1 MSLLD
6 RFSFRHLLL
15 VAFLIIAA
23 LLGGAAVRGLFTL
36 EGLLLRSGAGARA
49 AVAETAAVQQLGE
62 RSVAME
68 RAARQYLVLGD
79 PVLRQRFDDAARDA
93 QAALQQLDSIG
104 LPESER
110 QRWRELIETLRGQL
124 AGEPATRPDREA
136 VLALAF
142 TELDELGVSIARQAR
157 HAADTRNRA
166 LLAELEAGR
175 AELAHQMLAA
185 IVIAVMLALG
195 FGLWLARP
203 LQRLETAVAGL
214 GDNRLDETIAI
225 AGPVDVRALGRRLEW
240 LRLRLLELDAD
251 KARFLRHVSHELKTP
266 LAALREGV
274 ALLEEGVAGAL
285 TDGQREV
292 VRILRHNTAVLQA
305 QIEDLLRFNAAAFEA
320 RRLVRRRVDLKALV
334 RQCVDKQR
342 LQWMA
347 RQLEVRIEGVPLV
360 AEVDADKLG
369 MALGNLLSNA
379 IRFSPPRGTI
389 RWQLA
394 ERAGRAV
401 IGIADEGPGVAAA
414 DRARIFEPF
423 YRGELQPEDAP
434 RGSGIG
440 LSIVH
445 EVVTAHGGRI
455 ELLAD
460 GPGAHVQ
467 IELPHVG

>member
-23 LLGGAAVRGLFTL
+23 LLGGAALRGLFTL
-36 EGLLLRSGAGARA
+36 EGLLLRSGAGARV
-49 AVAETAAVQQLGE
+49 AVSETAAVQQLGE
-62 RSVAME
+62 RGVAME

-79 PVLRQRFDDAARDA
+79 PALRQRFDDAARDA
-93 QAALQQLDSIG
+93 QAALQQLGSVG
-104 LPESER
+104 PLESER
-110 QRWRELIETLRGQL
+110 QRWRELTETLQAQL
-124 AGEPATRPDREA
+124 DGEPATRPEREA
-136 VLALAF
+136 VLAQAF
-142 TELDELGVSIARQAR
+142 AELDELGVSIARQAR
-157 HAADTRNRA
+157 HAADTRNLT

-203 LQRLETAVAGL
+203 LRRLETAVAGL
-214 GDNRLDETIAI
+214 GDNRLDEPIAI

-285 TDGQREV
+285 ADGQREV
-292 VRILRHNTAVLQA
+292 VRILHHNTAVLQA

-320 RRLVRRRVDLKALV
+320 RRLVRRRVDLKALIA
-334 RQCVDKQR
+334 QCIAQQR

-347 RQLEVRIEGVPLV
+347 RQLEVHIDGGALV

-369 MALGNLLSNA
+369 MALANLLSNA
-379 IRFSPPRGTI
+379 IRFSPRCGTI
-389 RWQLA
+389 RWELSA
-394 ERAGRAV
+394 RAGRAL
-401 IGIADEGPGVAAA
+401 IAITDQGPGVAAG
-414 DRARIFEPF
+414 DRARVFEPF
-423 YRGELQPEDAP
+423 YRGEQQPDDAP

-455 ELLAD
+455 ELLAE
-460 GPGAHVQ
+460 GPGAHFL